1 MTLQPAVRRK
11 IRFASSLPMLH
22 IHPAYLPSEPETVVK
37 NKTRKAQT
45 EPEETVNF
53 QSEATT
59 MKDGVC
65 LSGLRGRSHAV

>member
-22 IHPAYLPSEPETVVK
+22 KRPAYLPSELETVVK

-59 MKDGVC
+59 IEGWCVFEWAE
-65 LSGLRGRSHAV
+65 G